1 MNKAIIP
8 AAIATIGLCA
18 APQAPGTIR
27 HVPQADARV
36 PSLVG
41 RWSRVH
47 RCQELVNALKKA
59 GLGATA
65 PAAVGDFFPGSTPK
79 QLAKKPDICK
89 GAKPMVHSHFF
100 AKDRRFGSLDQNGN
114 QVDDGR
120 YRIISRHTFRIG
132 RSTFHYRISERK
144 RLGLNPVITAAARRQ
159 ALAHPLQFSAAVW
172 MVSVAYPGHTWKRV
186 PCNGWC
192 IAA

>member
-1 MNKAIIP
+1 
-8 AAIATIGLCA
+8 
-18 APQAPGTIR
+18 
-27 HVPQADARV
+27 
-36 PSLVG
+36 
-41 RWSRVH
+41 
-47 RCQELVNALKKA
+47 LVNALKNA

-65 PAAVGDFFPGSTPK
+65 PAVVGDFFPGSTPK

-132 RSTFHYRISERK
+132 RSTFRYRISERK
-144 RLGLNPVITAAARRQ
+144 RLALNPVIRAAARRQ

-172 MVSVAYPGHTWKRV
+172 MVSLAYPGHTWKRV

>member
-100 AKDRRFGSLDQNGN
+100 AKDRRFAPWI
-114 QVDDGR
+114 R
-120 YRIISRHTFRIG
+120 TAT
-132 RSTFHYRISERK
+132 RSMTAGTASSAATRSAS
-144 RLGLNPVITAAARRQ
+144 AAA
-159 ALAHPLQFSAAVW
+159 PSATASP
-172 MVSVAYPGHTWKRV
+172 SVKGSR
-186 PCNGWC
+186 
-192 IAA
+192 